1 MKFIQVATAFQDL
14 EKEPSRINMTKILA
28 ELIGQCSKIEAH
40 TVAYLSQGSL
50 FAPYQNIQFNIAQKG
65 MVSII
70 ADFAKKPLEV
80 IEKDFKELGD
90 IGLVAEKE
98 SRCVDQGLSVQEVYD
113 SLVEIAKTSGI
124 GSTEKRSVMLCNL
137 LNQVDGLGAKFI
149 VRIITNTLRL
159 GFSDMTFLDA
169 LSWMSVGDKSLSK
182 DLESAYNVCADLG
195 MVAYSMKNEGI
206 KCVESIMSI
215 TVGIPIRPAAAERLT
230 SASAIIERLG
240 NCVAQPKLDGF
251 RVQVHVKKTASK
263 TEVHF
268 FSRNM
273 LDMSEMFPDLKK
285 VVSSLDVSSLICE
298 GEAIV
303 YDEQTET
310 FLPFQQTVK
319 RKRKHDIE
327 QMSLDMPLRL
337 YLFDILYLD
346 GKSLL
351 DQTHKYRRETLQK
364 VIGKDNDSLQVVE
377 EKKISTA
384 KELED
389 YFLLNINSGLEGL
402 VVKREDAI
410 YQPGKRNF
418 NWIKMKREAHA
429 SLIDTID
436 SVILGYYFGKGKRA
450 KFGIGAFLVGVYDE
464 EKNQF
469 QTVAKVGTGLTDI
482 EWKDLKKRCDAVKV
496 SCRSKNVSCVKDLYP
511 DVWVSPEI
519 VCTVKS
525 DEITLSP
532 LHSAGKVGDDPGYAL
547 RFPRFISYR
556 PDKSAH
562 DATSIV
568 ELKHLFA
575 QQKIKS

>member
-1 MKFIQVATAFQDL
+1 MKFTQVAQAFQDL
-14 EKEPSRINMTKILA
+14 EKEPSRTSMTKILA
-28 ELIGQCSKIEAH
+28 ELLHQCSKTQTHII
-40 TVAYLSQGSL
+40 AYLSQGSL

-65 MVSII
+65 MVGII
-70 ADFAKKPLEV
+70 AEFANKPV
-80 IEKDFKELGD
+80 DDIQKDFKELGD
-90 IGLVAEKE
+90 LGLVVQKNNC
-98 SRCVDQGLSVQEVYD
+98 RIDQGLTVEQVYELLLEVAY
-113 SLVEIAKTSGI
+113 ISGT
-124 GSTEKRSVMLCNL
+124 GSTEKRTVL
-137 LNQVDGLGAKFI
+137 LIKLLDQLDGLGAKFI
-149 VRIITNTLRL
+149 VRIVTNTLRL

-169 LSWMSVGDKSLSK
+169 LSWMSVGDKSISK
-182 DLESAYNVCADLG
+182 DLEAAYNVCADLG
-195 MVAYSMKNEGI
+195 LVAYTLKDQGIAGI
-206 KCVESIMSI
+206 KSMSI

-230 SASAIIERLG
+230 SAQAIVERLG
-240 NCVAQPKLDGF
+240 DCVAQPKLDGF
-251 RVQVHVKKTASK
+251 RVQVHVKKTDSK
-263 TEVHF
+263 TEVYF

-273 LDMSEMFPDLKK
+273 LDMSDMFPDLKK
-285 VVSSLDVSSLICE
+285 VVSSLNVSSLICE

-303 YDEQTET
+303 YDDQTQT

-319 RKRKHDIE
+319 RKRKHDVE
-327 QMSLDMPLRL
+327 QMSVEMPLRL
-337 YLFDILYLD
+337 YLFDLLYLD

-351 DQTHKYRRETLQK
+351 DRTHKYRRETLQGI
-364 VIGKDNDSLQVVE
+364 IGQEDSLQIVE
-377 EKKISTA
+377 EKKITTA

-389 YFLLNINSGLEGL
+389 YFLLNIDSGLEGL
-402 VVKREDAI
+402 VVKREDAR

-429 SLIDTID
+429 SLIDTVD
-436 SVILGYYFGKGKRA
+436 CVILGYYAGKGKRA
-450 KFGIGAFLVGVYDE
+450 KFGIGAFLVGIYDS
-464 EKNQF
+464 EKDQF

-482 EWKDLKKRCDAVKV
+482 EWRDLKNRCEDLKV
-496 SCRSKNVSCVKDLYP
+496 SYQPKNVICVKDLFP
-511 DVWVSPEI
+511 DMWISPEL

-532 LHSAGKVGDDPGYAL
+532 LHSAGKVGDAPGYAL